1 MVERKIERNKLVRH
15 IADAQLMKSETSKQ
29 RANANLEPRDKV
41 SLFQTVVFTIQ
52 FKYLSFVQ

>member
-29 RANANLEPRDKV
+29 RENANLEPRDKV
-41 SLFQTVVFTIQ
+41 SLFQCVALFLD
-52 FKYLSFVQ
+52 YYYYCYY

>member
-29 RANANLEPRDKV
+29 RANANLEPTDKV
-41 SLFQTVVFTIQ
+41 SLFQCVALLLDC
-52 FKYLSFVQ
+52 YYYCYY